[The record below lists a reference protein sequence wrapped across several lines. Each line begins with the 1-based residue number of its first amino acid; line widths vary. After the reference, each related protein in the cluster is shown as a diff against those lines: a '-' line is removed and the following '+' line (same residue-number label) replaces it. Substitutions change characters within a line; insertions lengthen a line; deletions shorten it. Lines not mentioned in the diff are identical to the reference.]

1 MNGYKKQKEK
11 GMKIAILGI
20 GGVGGFYGGKLAR
33 KYEDSAEHE
42 IFFVARG
49 EHLQKIKTDCL
60 MLITKDGN
68 FIAKPS
74 LVTDRPAELGPLDL
88 IIISVKGY
96 DLKSAAQMIKGNLDN
111 NTVIIPILNG
121 VNNVEILKTILTKG
135 IILNGCVYISTQI
148 VSPGVV
154 EHVGGAGKMFFGPE
168 EGSIEPYRKIETLL
182 KEADINAVLSDNI
195 NVDVW
200 SKYIFIGPLA
210 SVTSMTGLPLGAVM
224 ENKEYKA
231 MMEGMMV
238 EIKMIA
244 DAEGIELPENIVQK
258 SMDLTSNFPYET
270 KSSLQLDFE
279 RGKQAEVETFTGFVV
294 KSGKKLGIKTP
305 LHDAA
310 YSALKNKQEVQ

>member
-121 VNNVEILKTILTKG
+121 VNNVI
-135 IILNGCVYISTQI
+135 
-148 VSPGVV
+148 
-154 EHVGGAGKMFFGPE
+154 
-168 EGSIEPYRKIETLL
+168 
-182 KEADINAVLSDNI
+182 
-195 NVDVW
+195 
-200 SKYIFIGPLA
+200 
-210 SVTSMTGLPLGAVM
+210 
-224 ENKEYKA
+224 
-231 MMEGMMV
+231 
-238 EIKMIA
+238 
-244 DAEGIELPENIVQK
+244 
-258 SMDLTSNFPYET
+258 
-270 KSSLQLDFE
+270 
-279 RGKQAEVETFTGFVV
+279 
-294 KSGKKLGIKTP
+294 
-305 LHDAA
+305 
-310 YSALKNKQEVQ
+310 